1 VPDGSIDGNDL
12 SELIAH
18 WGPATP
24 MTRADIDRSG
34 DVDGGDIAQLLA
46 FWGTCT
52 P

>member
-1 VPDGSIDGNDL
+1 
-12 SELIAH
+12 
-18 WGPATP
+18 